1 MTNRP
6 LRNTSFA
13 LLGLLSF
20 GEMSGYDLKRLADRS
35 IRYFYW
41 SPASSQIYAELRR
54 FAELG
59 YVTEREVEQARR
71 PDKRIYRIT
80 EAGLAAL
87 REWLSEGDSG
97 PVVVKNP
104 LLLRIFF
111 GTHAPVESLMKEIEQ
126 ERRRSLGVL
135 ESLRESEREC
145 RGHPGSLFTYLTI
158 AQGLAVLRARLDW
171 ADEALRLLE
180 THDPEFTWHGAPD
193 AGRLAPGEDR
203 QDGQR

>member
-80 EAGLAAL
+80 ESGLAAL
-87 REWLSEGDSG
+87 REWLSEGDAG

-111 GTHAPVESLMKEIEQ
+111 GIHAPLERLVERTEQ
-126 ERRRSLGVL
+126 ERRRSLEVL
-135 ESLRESEREC
+135 ETLRESEREC
-145 RGHPGSLFTYLTI
+145 RGLPGSLFTYLTI
-158 AQGLAVLRARLDW
+158 AQGIAVVRARADW
-171 ADEALRLLE
+171 ADEALRLLKD
-180 THDPEFTWHGAPD
+180 HDPEFTWHGTPVT
-193 AGRLAPGEDR
+193 GQLAPGEDR
-203 QDGQR
+203 QET